1 MIKNWRA
8 DLSGA
13 DQRANRREGSSG
25 LKLSIVDQCPVPEG
39 FTPADALRNTIDLAK
54 LAERLGFERYWIAEH
69 HATGSFA
76 SSAPEIMIA
85 RVAAETAHIRVG
97 SGGVMLPHY
106 SPLKVAEVFRMLH
119 ALYPERIDLGIGRA
133 PGGSPLDTFALRRD
147 RGNRVMPDDFPQQMA
162 ELMAFLSASFPDE
175 HPFREIALSP
185 AMPGGPEVWLLGS
198 SMWSAAAAA
207 QFGVPY
213 AFAHFIDP
221 THTRK
226 AIEYYREHVNR
237 NAGAM
242 AGNTILA
249 VGAICAETDQAA
261 HRLYS
266 SVRAWAQ
273 RLRQGGGRG
282 PIPTPER
289 ALAQI
294 GSTYGRLPNDAG
306 EWPRVFVGD
315 AQHLHDELARIAE
328 ELHLDE
334 IMIVTVVH
342 DHQARRRSYE
352 LLAEAF
358 GIEQRAA

>member
-1 MIKNWRA
+1 
-8 DLSGA
+8 
-13 DQRANRREGSSG
+13 

-54 LAERLGFERYWIAEH
+54 LADRLGYERYWIAEH

-85 RVAAETAHIRVG
+85 RVAAETRHIRVG

-119 ALYPERIDLGIGRA
+119 ALYPGRIDLGIGRA

-147 RGNRVMPDDFPQQMA
+147 RNNRVMPDDFPQQMA

-185 AMPGGPEVWLLGS
+185 AMPGGPDLWLLGS

-237 NAGAM
+237 SADAM
-242 AGNTILA
+242 AGQTILA
-249 VGAICAETDQAA
+249 VGAICAETEEAA

-289 ALAQI
+289 ALTQI
-294 GSTYGRLPNDAG
+294 GSTYGRLPNDSG

-315 AQHLHDELARIAE
+315 AEHLHGELARISG
-328 ELHLDE
+328 ELHIDE

-342 DHQARRRSYE
+342 DHQARRRSYA

-358 GIEQRAA
+358 GLKPREV

>member
-1 MIKNWRA
+1 M
-8 DLSGA
+8 
-13 DQRANRREGSSG
+13 
-25 LKLSIVDQCPVPEG
+25 KLSIVDQSPVPEG
-39 FTPADALRNTIDLAK
+39 RTPADALRNTIDLAQ
-54 LAERLGFERYWIAEH
+54 LADRLGYERYWIAEH
-69 HATGSFA
+69 HATGSLA
-76 SSAPEIMIA
+76 SSAPEILIA

-97 SGGVMLPHY
+97 SGGVMLAHY

-119 ALYPERIDLGIGRA
+119 ALYPARIDLGIGRA

-147 RGNRVMPDDFPQQMA
+147 RTSRTMPDDFPQQMA
-162 ELMAFLSASFPDE
+162 ELIAFLDANFPDE
-175 HPFREIALSP
+175 HPFREIAVSP
-185 AMPGGPEVWLLGS
+185 AMPGAPEVWLLGS

-221 THTRK
+221 THTRE
-226 AIEYYREHVNR
+226 AIEYYHHHVNHE
-237 NAGAM
+237 AGAM
-242 AGNTILA
+242 AGRTILA
-249 VGAICAETDQAA
+249 LGAICAETDDAA

-289 ALAQI
+289 AMAQV
-294 GSTYGRLPNDAG
+294 GSTHGRLPNDTG

-315 AQHLHDELARIAE
+315 QSRLRDELS
-328 ELHLDE
+328 HLADVLSIDE

-358 GIEQRAA
+358 GLEPRAG

>member
-1 MIKNWRA
+1 V
-8 DLSGA
+8 
-13 DQRANRREGSSG
+13 
-25 LKLSIVDQCPVPEG
+25 KLSIVDQCPVPEG
-39 FTPADALRNTIDLAK
+39 FTPADALRSTIDLAQ
-54 LAERLGFERYWIAEH
+54 LADRLGYERYWIAEH

-76 SSAPEIMIA
+76 SSAPEVLIA
-85 RVAAETAHIRVG
+85 RVAADTAHIRVG

-119 ALYPERIDLGIGRA
+119 ALYPDRIDLGIGRA
-133 PGGSPLDTFALRRD
+133 PGGSPLDTFALRRE
-147 RGNRVMPDDFPQQMA
+147 RTRSPMPDDFPQQMA
-162 ELMAFLSASFPDE
+162 ELMAFLSGSFPDE
-175 HPFREIALSP
+175 HPFREIAVSP
-185 AMPGGPEVWLLGS
+185 AMPDAPEVWLLGS

-237 NAGAM
+237 KGGALAGQ
-242 AGNTILA
+242 TILA
-249 VGAICAETDQAA
+249 LGAICAETEAEA
-261 HRLYS
+261 HRIYS

-289 ALAQI
+289 ALTQI
-294 GSTYGRLPNDAG
+294 GSTYGRLPNDTG

-315 AQHLHDELARIAE
+315 AKHLHDELVRVTG
-328 ELHLDE
+328 ELGIEE

-342 DHQARRRSYE
+342 DHKARRRSYE

-358 GIEQRAA
+358 GLTPRAS

>member
-1 MIKNWRA
+1 V
-8 DLSGA
+8 
-13 DQRANRREGSSG
+13 
-25 LKLSIVDQCPVPEG
+25 KLSIVDQCPVPEG
-39 FTPADALRNTIDLAK
+39 FTPAHALRNTIDLAQ
-54 LAERLGFERYWIAEH
+54 LADRLGYERYWIAEH

-76 SSAPEIMIA
+76 SSAPEVLIA
-85 RVAAETAHIRVG
+85 RVAADTAHIRVG

-119 ALYPERIDLGIGRA
+119 ALYPDRIDLGIGRA
-133 PGGSPLDTFALRRD
+133 PGGSPLDTFALRRE
-147 RGNRVMPDDFPQQMA
+147 RTRSPMPDDFPQQMA
-162 ELMAFLSASFPDE
+162 ELMAFLSGSFPDE
-175 HPFREIALSP
+175 HPFREIAVSP
-185 AMPGGPEVWLLGS
+185 AMPDAPEVWLLGS

-237 NAGAM
+237 KGGALAGQ
-242 AGNTILA
+242 TILA
-249 VGAICAETDQAA
+249 LGAICAETEAEA
-261 HRLYS
+261 HRIYS

-289 ALAQI
+289 ALTQI
-294 GSTYGRLPNDAG
+294 GSTYGRLPNDTG

-315 AQHLHDELARIAE
+315 AKHLHDELVRVTG
-328 ELHLDE
+328 ELGIEE

-342 DHQARRRSYE
+342 DHKARRRSYE

-358 GIEQRAA
+358 GLTPRAS